1 MNYWLNGIFMHF
13 EPPENAAAGKQAF
26 QYYRLFFFIFLE
38 KPFYSNE
45 NIFQIGMKSW
55 NLCSRPDPEPV

>member
-13 EPPENAAAGKQAF
+13 GSPENAAAGKQAKV
-26 QYYRLFFFIFLE
+26 LPVVFFIFLE

-45 NIFQIGMKSW
+45 NIFQIGMKS
-55 NLCSRPDPEPV
+55 L